1 MDQTIS
7 LLNACFSSQYPSSV
21 HSSQKSLNLPDSI
34 VSSKCVV
41 KNPQFRLHRQV
52 FYKYSAENKIPGPKF
67 PDEFIQNTVKKTS
80 RIGEKAF
87 LTVISKVLLLKR
99 RLGNKLKIFWIFPN
113 FLRTYV
119 LIKTVSKCKFRDS
132 EMKYFNQDC
141 LKFLLLC

>member
-52 FYKYSAENKIPGPKF
+52 FSKYSV
-67 PDEFIQNTVKKTS
+67 EFIQNTVKKTS
-80 RIGEKAF
+80 KIGEKAF

-99 RLGNKLKIFWIFPN
+99 RLGTKLKIFWIFPN